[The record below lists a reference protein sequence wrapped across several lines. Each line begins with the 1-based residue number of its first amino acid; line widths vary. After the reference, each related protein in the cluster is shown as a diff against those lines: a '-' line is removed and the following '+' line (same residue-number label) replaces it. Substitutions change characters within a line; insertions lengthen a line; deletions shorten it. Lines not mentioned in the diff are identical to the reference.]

1 MNRIS
6 GGFEADRG
14 QGEPVAQRQE
24 MVFGTLAL
32 LSHLSM
38 VAFQVS
44 RAAAPKG
51 TKSCRTQGE
60 SVRPYDCNLI
70 SIQRLALP
78 SKRLAWASQRLAL
91 PTKRLDLASQM
102 FAGTFQ
108 GLARAPQSYAGA
120 SQRIA
125 RASHRLAR
133 SYKRLAGASKRLAG
147 ASQAG

>member
-32 LSHLSM
+32 LTHLSM
-38 VAFQVS
+38 VVFQVS

-60 SVRPYDCNLI
+60 SVRPYIRSL
-70 SIQRLALP
+70 LARP
-78 SKRLAWASQRLAL
+78 SKRLAKNFR
-91 PTKRLDLASQM
+91 RH
-102 FAGTFQ
+102 
-108 GLARAPQSYAGA
+108 ARTS
-120 SQRIA
+120 
-125 RASHRLAR
+125 
-133 SYKRLAGASKRLAG
+133 
-147 ASQAG
+147 

>member
-1 MNRIS
+1 ML
-6 GGFEADRG
+6 
-14 QGEPVAQRQE
+14 
-24 MVFGTLAL
+24 FGTLAL

-78 SKRLAWASQRLAL
+78 SKRLAWVSQRLAL
-91 PTKRLDLASQM
+91 PIKRLDLASQM

-120 SQRIA
+120 SQRLARAFQRLA

-133 SYKRLAGASKRLAG
+133 SY
-147 ASQAG
+147 